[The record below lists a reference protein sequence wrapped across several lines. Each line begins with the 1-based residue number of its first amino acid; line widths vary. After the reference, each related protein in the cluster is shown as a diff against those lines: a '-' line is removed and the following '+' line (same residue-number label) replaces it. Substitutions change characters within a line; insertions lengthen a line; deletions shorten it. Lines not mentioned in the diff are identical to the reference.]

1 MTFSNE
7 PLSLLANG
15 HRQLEIQGD
24 LPVLLVVDNEVGDA
38 DSFAVTNPENNGLT
52 ERPANGPP
60 FSGKLSANES
70 EVKKEFER
78 ASSREGEH

>member
-24 LPVLLVVDNEVGDA
+24 LPVLLVVDNAVDA
-38 DSFAVTNPENNGLT
+38 DSPGVTLAADNGL
-52 ERPANGPP
+52 NGA
-60 FSGKLSANES
+60 SG
-70 EVKKEFER
+70 
-78 ASSREGEH
+78 